1 MGTQNISS
9 LSHACDNL
17 FLTLERKRGIEANAQ
32 NYFVSSSDLSVPITS
47 MGKHLS
53 LFLYP
58 AQNLPPLLH
67 YLTFVLV
74 L

>member
-1 MGTQNISS
+1 MGVTHHRVSVAQWQSTRVQNAERSEVDSS
-9 LSHACDNL
+9 WGLRIF
-17 FLTLERKRGIEANAQ
+17 FLCPMEKTE
-32 NYFVSSSDLSVPITS
+32 
-47 MGKHLS
+47 KHLS